1 MKKTKMI
8 LLEPV
13 LSKTVHSIVRT
24 TLLLLSLTLT
34 AISMPYVLNWS
45 DHYADHWQN
54 GLSEKWMK
62 TFVQMETSSLAGEG
76 PTELNQLYEDFTL
89 AVSDPSRWLI
99 TEGILSNDST
109 VYAQSSHGS
118 AFPEPFES
126 VPPTEW
132 FLNGEE
138 EDALEPV
145 TELQESPAASVI
157 VPNKVLLYF
166 THSRESFLPY
176 LPDTKDPNKAHHSKV
191 NITQM
196 GPYLKSAF
204 EKRGVGTVSDQ
215 TDIVGNLKDQGL
227 DYYAHAYD
235 ESRKVVQAVTATTP
249 GLTYLVDVHRDSA
262 RRDITALEHEGKV
275 YARVAFVVG
284 GEHAESDK
292 NLALAKL
299 VHNKMNEIIP
309 GISRDVY
316 LKEGAGTN
324 GKFNQDLSVN
334 SLLLELGGVDNTFE
348 EMQLSADLF
357 AEVLSEIVLEAEAVS
372 QP

>member
-45 DHYADHWQN
+45 DSHSSQWQK
-54 GLSEKWMK
+54 GLPENWTKA
-62 TFVQMETSSLAGEG
+62 FVQMETSSITGEG
-76 PTELNQLYEDFTL
+76 PTELELWLKDFSL
-89 AVSDPSRWLI
+89 VVSDPSRWLT
-99 TEGILSNDST
+99 TEGMLIKNST

-118 AFPEPFES
+118 NFPEPFES
-126 VPPTEW
+126 VPPTDW

-176 LPDTKDPNKAHHSKV
+176 LPDTKDPNLAHNSKV

-196 GPYLKSAF
+196 GPFLKTAF
-204 EKRGVGTVSDQ
+204 EKRGVGTVLDR
-215 TDIVGNLKDQGL
+215 TDVVGNLKDNGL

-235 ESRKVVQAVTATTP
+235 ESRKVVQTATASLP
-249 GLTYLVDVHRDSA
+249 GLTYLIDVHRDSA
-262 RRDITALEHEGKV
+262 RHDVTALEHEGKV

-292 NLALAKL
+292 NLALAKK
-299 VHNKMNEIIP
+299 VHEKMNEKIP

-348 EMQLSADLF
+348 EMQLSADIF
-357 AEVLSEIVLEAEAVS
+357 AEVLSGIVLEAEAVS